1 MAPIT
6 KDKALLKFNGKPL
19 ILYQIDIARKA
30 GLDQFVIIANPGN
43 VADLKPAVAG
53 LEGISI
59 DFAVQQKPLGMADAL
74 LSASALLVAGPFILV
89 NSNDIFETSAYA
101 NLLDEYLKNNRY
113 SGYLVARQVQ
123 DYFPGGYLVI
133 NKDGEIKHIVEKPA
147 RGKEPSNLINI
158 VIHLH
163 TQPQKLLD
171 YLAKTSSTADDV
183 YEKALDRMIG
193 DDCKMKAIVYS
204 GAWQAIKYPWHV
216 LDAMDYFLGRLAHQV
231 SPEAQISE
239 RAVIGSGVV
248 IEKGAKVFEGAV
260 IRGPSY
266 IGQNSIIGNGA
277 LVRGSIIGDNCVIG
291 YNTEIK
297 HSYIGDKCW
306 FHSNYIG
313 DSVVEDN
320 CSFGAGAVTANF
332 RLDESNIKV
341 SLGDDKV
348 DTERDKLGAM
358 VGRGCRIGI
367 NASLMP
373 GVRVGTNS
381 VVGPQ
386 ICLTQDLGA
395 NSMVLA
401 EPRYRVLPNMTSLVE
416 ENRQRLLK
424 KLTD

>member
-1 MAPIT
+1 
-6 KDKALLKFNGKPL
+6 
-19 ILYQIDIARKA
+19 
-30 GLDQFVIIANPGN
+30 
-43 VADLKPAVAG
+43 
-53 LEGISI
+53 
-59 DFAVQQKPLGMADAL
+59 
-74 LSASALLVAGPFILV
+74 
-89 NSNDIFETSAYA
+89 
-101 NLLDEYLKNNRY
+101 
-113 SGYLVARQVQ
+113 
-123 DYFPGGYLVI
+123 
-133 NKDGEIKHIVEKPA
+133 
-147 RGKEPSNLINI
+147 
-158 VIHLH
+158 
-163 TQPQKLLD
+163 
-171 YLAKTSSTADDV
+171 
-183 YEKALDRMIG
+183 
-193 DDCKMKAIVYS
+193 
-204 GAWQAIKYPWHV
+204 
-216 LDAMDYFLGRLAHQV
+216 MDYFLGQLAHQI

-260 IRGPSY
+260 IRCPSY

-313 DSVVEDN
+313 DSVIEDN
-320 CSFGAGAVTANF
+320 CSFGAGAITANF

-341 SLGDDKV
+341 NLGEDKV

-373 GVRVGTNS
+373 GVRVGYNS

-386 ICLTQDLGA
+386 VCLTQDLGA
-395 NSMVLA
+395 NSMVIA

-424 KLTD
+424 KFTD